1 MSPIQML
8 LDDETIEKALA
19 ILDKRVKLGGDLIG
33 RYVDVLN
40 FISINVAPL
49 EQEVFGVILLN
60 QGNRY
65 ITHDVLFRGTLLHTA
80 VYPREIVKFA
90 LKHNAS
96 KIIFY
101 HNHPGG
107 SLVPSQQDI
116 ELTQTLQKTLS
127 IIDVMVLD
135 HIIAAGG
142 STYSFKHDGGYLE

>member
-1 MSPIQML
+1 MHASQTL
-8 LDDETIEKALA
+8 LDNDTIEKALA

-40 FISINVAPL
+40 FISVNVAPL
-49 EQEVFGVILLN
+49 EHEVFGVILLD
-60 QGNRY
+60 QSNRY
-65 ITHDVLFRGTLLHTA
+65 IIHEVLFRGTLLHTF

-107 SLVPSQQDI
+107 SLIPSQDDI
-116 ELTQTLQKTLS
+116 DLTQGLQKTLS

-142 STYSFKHDGGYLE
+142 RTYSFKHDGGYLK